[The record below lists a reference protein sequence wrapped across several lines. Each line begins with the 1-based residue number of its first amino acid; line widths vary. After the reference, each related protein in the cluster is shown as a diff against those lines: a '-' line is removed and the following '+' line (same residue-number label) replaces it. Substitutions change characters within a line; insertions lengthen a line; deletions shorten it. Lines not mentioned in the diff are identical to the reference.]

1 MNENNDI
8 DDDDDEQGRNYALL
22 GQRQPSGFLVT
33 EEQEFFWVDCRIWPM
48 KEELLR
54 MIAALAVG

>member
-8 DDDDDEQGRNYALL
+8 DDDNDEQGRNYALL
-22 GQRQPSGFLVT
+22 GQPSGFLVT
-33 EEQEFFWVDCRIWPM
+33 EEQEFFWANCRIWPT

-54 MIAALAVG
+54 RIAALAVG